1 MFRFFFW
8 LNLRIINI
16 YVYAV
21 SGLIICDQP
30 TGAKLFKY
38 WQPFSEEDWTVIFQ
52 QLATCHHNANVTLA
66 VYCHYTQM
74 DSTARAAAGAGLLAL
89 FLMLG
94 ARPTSTF
101 RGRSCTPLRWN

>member
-1 MFRFFFW
+1 M
-8 LNLRIINI
+8 
-16 YVYAV
+16 
-21 SGLIICDQP
+21 IICDQP

-74 DSTARAAAGAGLLAL
+74 DSTARAAMEAGFTSFRTPGVRQISTSV
-89 FLMLG
+89 
-94 ARPTSTF
+94 ARS
-101 RGRSCTPLRWN
+101 STPLEAWSPRP